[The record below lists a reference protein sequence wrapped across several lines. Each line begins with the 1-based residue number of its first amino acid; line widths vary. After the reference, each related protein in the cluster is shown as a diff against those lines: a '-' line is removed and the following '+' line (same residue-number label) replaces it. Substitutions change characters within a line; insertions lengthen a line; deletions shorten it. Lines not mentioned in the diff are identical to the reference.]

1 MKKIIPVVLALLV
14 CGLANAQDK
23 GKLVYERTSQIQIR
37 LSDDHSGLEQQLPK
51 TRTDKFELMF
61 ADNKTLWK
69 AAEAENDNETIS
81 GPEGGMQIRMV
92 VAGNDDVL
100 FTDLSSGKRVE
111 KREMFDKNFIIDDS
125 VRPLKWKMTGETRE
139 ILGKKCMKATSTDI
153 RTRTMMNMD
162 NGKTER
168 KEIQDTSHII
178 AWFTTDIPVSAGP
191 AEFQGQLPGLILEMD
206 VANGRQT
213 FKAVAFSPDVEVKE
227 IKAPEGKKRYTAE
240 EFRAE
245 REKMLNEMQQNNR
258 GGNRVIRMN

>member
-1 MKKIIPVVLALLV
+1 MKKYLPFAIALML
-14 CGLANAQDK
+14 CGFTNAQEQ
-23 GKLVYERTSQIQIR
+23 GKLIYERTSQIQIR
-37 LSDDHSGLEQQLPK
+37 LDDGQSGLAQQLPK

-61 ADNKTLWK
+61 AGNKSLWK
-69 AAEAENDNETIS
+69 AADTDDDNDAIS
-81 GPEGGMQIRMV
+81 SPDGGMQIRMV

-100 FTDLSSGKRVE
+100 FTDLSTGKKVE

-153 RTRTMMNMD
+153 RSRTVMNMD
-162 NGKTER
+162 NGKMER
-168 KEIQDTSHII
+168 KEIPDTSQIV

-213 FKAVAFSPDVEVKE
+213 FKAVTLSTEVDVKE
-227 IKAPEGKKRYTAE
+227 IKAPEGKKRYTAA
-240 EFRAE
+240 EFRIE
-245 REKMLNEMQQNNR
+245 REKLMNEMQQNNR